1 MNDKLE
7 LLEAYIGGYKHTLDS
22 YIEDYGYNEFTG
34 GQVFAMDRIVKY
46 IKELKEDEDSSELNG

>member
-7 LLEAYIGGYKHTLDS
+7 LLEAYIRGYKHTVDS
-22 YIEDYGYNEFTG
+22 YILDYGFNEFAG

-46 IKELKEDEDSSELNG
+46 IIELKEDENSSKLNG

>member
-7 LLEAYIGGYKHTLDS
+7 LLQAYIRGYKHTVDS
-22 YIEDYGYNEFTG
+22 YILDYGFNEFAG

-46 IKELKEDEDSSELNG
+46 IIELKEDEQ

>member
-7 LLEAYIGGYKHTLDS
+7 LLEAYIRGYKHTLDS
-22 YIEDYGYNEFTG
+22 YIHDYGYNEFAG

-46 IKELKEDEDSSELNG
+46 IKELKENEDSSELNG